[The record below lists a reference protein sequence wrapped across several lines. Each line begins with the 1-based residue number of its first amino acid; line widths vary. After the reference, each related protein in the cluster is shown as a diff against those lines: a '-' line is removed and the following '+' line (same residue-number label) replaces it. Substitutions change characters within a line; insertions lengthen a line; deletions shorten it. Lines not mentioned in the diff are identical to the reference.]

1 MWSMVL
7 RWTVVM
13 VALGA
18 MLPASAREKD
28 NTRMMPP
35 YILRARTV
43 AILIDPAAAVSLR
56 DPNGNQTAR
65 KDVETA
71 LLKWGRFEPIL
82 DARDADLVILIRKG
96 RSAADVAVPDTRQNR
111 RGGMVDPWEDGIAV
125 GVQRGTV
132 PNGPPAGRSAGQPA
146 TTPDDPTGDRPVKQ
160 DGTPVDVFQVFDGRS
175 DDPLNGV
182 PGWSY
187 VKKDALHAHDVPAV
201 EEFRKAI
208 DAAEKQAGQAPK
220 KHP

>member
-1 MWSMVL
+1 MRRIVL
-7 RWTVVM
+7 RCSVVA

-18 MLPASAREKD
+18 MLPASAREKED
-28 NTRMMPP
+28 TRMMPP

-43 AILIDPAAAVSLR
+43 AVLIDPAAAVSLR

-82 DARDADLVILIRKG
+82 DARDADLVIVIRKG
-96 RSAADVAVPDTRQNR
+96 RTPADVAVPDPRQNR
-111 RGGMVDPWEDGIAV
+111 RGGMIDPWDGRIAV
-125 GVQRGTV
+125 GTQRGNV
-132 PNGPPAGRSAGQPA
+132 PKGQPAGQPPHK
-146 TTPDDPTGDRPVKQ
+146 PDDPIGDEPVKQ
-160 DGTPVDVFQVFDGRS
+160 TGTPGDVFEVFDGRS
-175 DDPLNGV
+175 DDALNSV

-208 DAAEKQAGQAPK
+208 DEAEKQAGQAPK

>member
-1 MWSMVL
+1 MRSMVL
-7 RWTVVM
+7 RCSVVV
-13 VALGA
+13 VALGV
-18 MLPASAREKD
+18 MLPASAREKED
-28 NTRMMPP
+28 TRMMPP

-43 AILIDPAAAVSLR
+43 AILIDPAAAVSVR

-71 LLKWGRFEPIL
+71 LLKWGRFEPTL
-82 DARDADLVILIRKG
+82 DARDADLVIVIRKG
-96 RSAADVAVPDTRQNR
+96 RNPADVAVPDPRQNR
-111 RGGMVDPWEDGIAV
+111 RGAMVDPWEDGIAV
-125 GVQRGTV
+125 GVQRSTV
-132 PNGPPAGRSAGQPA
+132 PNGQPAGRSAGQPA
-146 TTPDDPTGDRPVKQ
+146 PPPDDPIGDRPVKQ
-160 DGTPVDVFQVFDGRS
+160 TGTPGDVFEVFDGRS
-175 DDPLNGV
+175 DDPLNSV

-208 DAAEKQAGQAPK
+208 NEAEKQAGQTPR